1 MKIKSVW
8 FSVCAVLVMVL
19 ALAGGVVAAEKAAM
33 PKATAGKIVLE
44 LPPVPGNPRNSEGA
58 FAELGDG
65 KILFVYSHFLGAR
78 GAIMR
83 RRGWRRAYRRTAAR
97 HGRAIRLWRSRGR
110 TKR

>member
-19 ALAGGVVAAEKAAM
+19 ALAGGVAAAEKAAV

-65 KILFVYSHFLGAR
+65 TSRDHLCEPADCVGALVS
-78 GAIMR
+78 AV
-83 RRGWRRAYRRTAAR
+83 
-97 HGRAIRLWRSRGR
+97 
-110 TKR
+110 